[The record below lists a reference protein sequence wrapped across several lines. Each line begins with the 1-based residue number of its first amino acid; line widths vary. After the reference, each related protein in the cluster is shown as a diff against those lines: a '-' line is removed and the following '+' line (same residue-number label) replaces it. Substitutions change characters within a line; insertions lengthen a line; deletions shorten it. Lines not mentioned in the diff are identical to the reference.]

1 MATETVLVVGSS
13 GNIGVSTII
22 AALRSKRNVLA
33 VVRNRAAQDKVLQH
47 VTYADKSLPTD
58 NITFVE
64 ADPTEENGIE
74 GVIDQVKAG
83 KLPDFQHVYST
94 GTKLMRAPLVS
105 TLLKL
110 LSWALGDEITYL
122 YCRPTDLP

>member
-1 MATETVLVVGSS
+1 MSTETVLVVGSS

-33 VVRNRAAQDKVLQH
+33 VVRNKAAQDKVLEH
-47 VTYADKSLPTD
+47 VTYADKSLPTS

-64 ADPTEENGIE
+64 ADPAQENAID

-94 GTKLMRAPLVS
+94 GMNWIRAPPMFII
-105 TLLKL
+105 
-110 LSWALGDEITYL
+110 IT
-122 YCRPTDLP
+122 